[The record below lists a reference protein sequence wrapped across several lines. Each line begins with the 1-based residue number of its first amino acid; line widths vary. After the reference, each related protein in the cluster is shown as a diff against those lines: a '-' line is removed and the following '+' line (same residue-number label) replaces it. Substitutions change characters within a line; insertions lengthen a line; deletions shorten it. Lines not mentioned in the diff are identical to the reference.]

1 MKLSKGEA
9 AVLAVTAVLLV
20 LMGGYRLGT
29 GRTRPLGE
37 TAALPSAEA
46 SQSVSA
52 EEQENREKV
61 DINTA
66 DVAELTTLPGIGE
79 VRAQAIIDYRQEHG
93 PFRYVEEL
101 LQVAGIGESTLEELM
116 ELVTAGGT

>member
-1 MKLSKGEA
+1 MKLSRGEA
-9 AVLAVTAVLLV
+9 AVLVVTAVLLV

-37 TAALPSAEA
+37 TAPPPSEVT
-46 SQSVSA
+46 QSVST
-52 EEQENREKV
+52 EKQEDREKV

-66 DVAELTTLPGIGE
+66 DVVELTTLPGIGE
-79 VRAQAIIDYRQEHG
+79 VKAQAIIDYRREHG

-101 LQVAGIGESTLEELM
+101 LQVPGIGESTLEELM
-116 ELVTAGGT
+116 ELITAGGI